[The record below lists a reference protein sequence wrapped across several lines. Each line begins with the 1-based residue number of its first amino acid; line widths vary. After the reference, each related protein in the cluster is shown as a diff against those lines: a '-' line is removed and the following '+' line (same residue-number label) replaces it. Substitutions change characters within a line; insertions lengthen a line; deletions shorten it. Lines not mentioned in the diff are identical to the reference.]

1 MPNERNHLIHSY
13 YYCTIYRKY
22 SNLVKKLYY
31 AESKS
36 RKRDSHNLAVKN
48 YYQLFSWQ
56 PKIGNL
62 KGKTWTSIEEIN
74 KEKEIKCRR
83 TDSYTHAYNIK
94 NYY

>member
-1 MPNERNHLIHSY
+1 MKLKPMHHLWEENRLYIKIQIIAMPNERNHLIHSY

-62 KGKTWTSIEEIN
+62 KGKT
-74 KEKEIKCRR
+74 
-83 TDSYTHAYNIK
+83 
-94 NYY
+94 